1 MLIGDTTGDKTV
13 NNSDVTQTRG
23 QVAIAVSASNF
34 REDVNI
40 DGTITSEAVSL
51 VRSDVGHTLPQAF
64 LTPRKRLS
72 RAVAIPVVD

>member
-23 QVAIAVSASNF
+23 QVGLPVSASNF

-40 DGTITSEAVSL
+40 DGAITSADVSL
-51 VRSDVGHTLPQAF
+51 VRSDIGHTLP
-64 LTPRKRLS
+64 
-72 RAVAIPVVD
+72 